1 MSSSNDALTPP
12 QPEREDDLRDV
23 IARAQRGDVAAF
35 NILVERFQRVAFGV
49 ALRIVGDQD
58 LAADVTQEAILAA
71 YKALGRFRGGSFR
84 VWLLRIVTN
93 QCLDA
98 LRARKRRPTISL
110 DQLVAPADEERA
122 GGMHEA
128 ALIDDAW
135 DPVAMAEQSEL
146 RAYVQHALLTLPEDQ
161 RIAVVLSDVE
171 GLSYEEIAAITQTQ
185 LGTVKSRIARGRARL
200 RDTLSQRPELL
211 PRSYRHTSRADPPT
225 DTERGT
231 PGIPGRT

>member
-1 MSSSNDALTPP
+1 MPAPSDALTPP

-35 NILVERFQRVAFGV
+35 NILVERFQRAAFGV

-98 LRARKRRPTISL
+98 LRARKRRPAVSL
-110 DQLVAPADEERA
+110 DQLVAPADDERA
-122 GGMHEA
+122 GVAHEA
-128 ALIDDAW
+128 ALIDVAW
-135 DPVAMAEQSEL
+135 DPVAISEQNEL
-146 RAYVQHALLTLPEDQ
+146 RAFMQQMLLALPEDQ
-161 RIAVVLSDVE
+161 RVAVVLSDVE
-171 GLSYEEIAAITQTQ
+171 GLTYEEIAAVTQAQ

-200 RDTLSQRPELL
+200 RDTLNQHPELL
-211 PRSYRHTSRADPPT
+211 PRTYRHSSRADPPA